1 MKIDILKHII
11 TVILLCTYSALYAPP
26 VVVPNLNT
34 PVFNATS
41 MDQTFNVANGMQT
54 VGNWDVFVFQGV
66 SILQTQWEAQVQAQI
81 TMMVNSI
88 TTSDHYASVQEYQTY
103 VYNSLQSKA
112 SEQLI
117 VWQTAVE
124 AEILQERSQYLSQ
137 KYGANSNAVQNSTSQ
152 FQSQWDS
159 FVSGNGLNLN
169 MNGSLSQTVLNSG
182 QQTLEGLEGQ
192 WWNDFQNNLQSGL
205 QTYQQALAGLTEKY
219 QNLINQINQTELQYQ
234 AHLAQIQQSQAGT
247 KDQILSSLEGYQ
259 SYLNSNGLFWNTMSV
274 VYDNS
279 TGSYAQGSCPG
290 GHVCVT
296 YQYDTVTSQ
305 FYTAGNCPVGHVCAN
320 VLYDNNT
327 SSYVQAGCPGGH
339 ICDGSQ
345 RESLI
350 IRTGLNADGR
360 AFQNVINNV
369 VNAMQ
374 DGFIMPAIFDYSSGT
389 MLSYNS
395 NCLNTGT
402 SCIKGL
408 YDITSNSFVA
418 GTTCAAGHTCYSA
431 VVDNTNPAAMTGSYF
446 ANSCTVGD
454 SRCVTCQAGH
464 TCQVQEME
472 ASFLYASSLMSNFL
486 HNELLATQGALQS
499 AINYQNGGGA
509 SHTYT
514 YGQGTGPYD
523 NQALNYHTA
532 YGGMS
537 FNHFSGSA
545 SLTTA
550 EVSINELFNGGF
562 TEGAGGLGKK
572 IIQLITG
579 QISQTELANWI
590 MNAYES
596 SMIGDGSYL
605 AGLFGPNGL
614 GPGMTITGINQADL
628 RAFMNEDND
637 PHPNGGP
644 NQYCPDPLGCHS
656 GDIFHPDPGI
666 YGVNDTFSQRGY
678 DFNRYIAREMGV
690 WAGIP
695 FLADIEHYQ
704 DYAWIELSFT
714 VTNNNAYANVT
725 TYQDLVLQLQ
735 SFEHDWMT
743 NVMPSVTNWTAQV
756 ASYNAQYANWQ
767 TQMQTALT
775 DAQNAY
781 NAGVQDLQDHESS
794 WLAQMGQLQQQ
805 AQNAFDAASN
815 ALKNGQGQSNYG
827 QLTGQVLAGLNK
839 GQLDSGIKPLEIRK
853 FNSYGGDILENLDRD
868 ANRGVPNFNLLST
881 FGSSMSRAI
890 TGVSNLTLLSST
902 NNALMDNILGY
913 MQNVAESMRN
923 ERQFSQNGQQ
933 ALIDAHHLRTKT
945 ITTKDK
951 YSGED
956 ISTTYVLDENGNI
969 RMFTDED
976 GETKQM
982 TVGDWI
988 TSKDVC
994 GENLTNAGC
1003 NKYTEN
1009 TYENVVIDSKG
1020 NITAHRNIYNGNSS
1034 QCGADATQSGS
1045 YCYDESDRIVTIAP
1059 PDPKAL
1065 LLGRGASRLGDI
1077 FNSKENGIGDLV
1089 NGSFGNLNTYFSS
1102 NKYTAGLFNEVK
1114 NAQME
1119 NDHNASIAANDVNNK
1134 VKIANLI
1141 ANYAESVLYGG
1152 MKTGQW
1158 VANQSRQAIQDVV
1171 ATALS
1176 NAFDLP
1182 PDAAA
1187 LLSGGLVAHLEADRA
1202 KHHLESRHLGLGKHL
1217 DSIEGRAYGIV
1228 SGGVYD
1234 IGMRTAHTNDLA
1246 ALNRWKEFKNSMVG
1260 FAVQKYGE
1268 SQHWSPEFT
1277 GFASQY
1283 VADYFQMKQAKE
1295 ELGRRSGAF
1304 SMNSILGEIK
1314 VGLANVEGAIGE
1326 GIGALINGTAHITG
1340 DLGLTSEGYE
1350 REINQNVRTAINDIK
1365 LKNLKDDIR
1374 TWSGDQ
1380 VGLASASVK
1389 EYGKQNHWDQAKID
1403 LWSRQASDFVV
1414 RHQAEREIQKRD
1426 NLLLGGSFI
1435 TGSPGSVL
1443 LLDRKLFSGG
1453 LTSLITKGFRGVA
1466 TTLAD
1471 VGNMLGEGV
1480 VSSAFRDSVYD
1491 QTRDWRNTIT
1501 QEDVKGRTGQGI
1513 INKSYIETEMRN
1525 QLFDVI
1531 GETFIPGDKEAAH
1544 NLGLLLKH
1552 HIDEKEQK
1560 KQAKEQRLR
1569 DAQTIV
1575 QVAAAAAA
1583 IYFTAGAASGAA
1595 NSWLST
1601 LAIQTGTTTT
1611 ASVGGV
1617 STVVATGLTNGQ
1629 ILALAASTAVSMGVE
1644 GSINGTNGALA
1655 ALVNGVISAA
1665 TMGVRTPL
1673 TGYVSYTKHQNANL
1687 LTGQHEVKGGWGGGF
1702 SVNISGAKASA
1713 LGEAMQ
1719 TVVSAM
1725 KMSNLNFGLSYNQDA
1740 GLGMNVNTNFTS
1752 GLGLGL
1758 DYNFKSGDYTANASY
1773 DKNHIGGQSWA
1784 NASFNVSASKTGHAS
1799 ASVSYNS
1806 DGNTHIPQR
1815 LRGGGGTLDFSN
1827 DGKIGLS
1834 VQGMKGAT
1842 IGTLTYDTNTH
1853 GFEPV
1858 SFNSNFQNEF
1868 NQGQAAE
1875 NSSKNHERNQIEIL
1889 MKEISLGSK
1898 MDKPLFTERE
1908 IDSALP
1914 RDGKGGIDMEN
1925 ANPEKLLEKWNA
1937 HKEKMSQTP
1946 EGLQKWKEEVTR
1958 AGERSGIEVR
1968 FNEGKSAT
1976 STFGKFVTGLVG
1988 DIAQSFGFANDGSKM
2003 VDKAGVFHLDT
2014 CFVAGTS
2021 VHTKEGLK
2029 AIESLQVGDIV
2040 QSWNEK
2046 TGQLENK
2053 RVTELFVHEVPQLFY
2068 LELDGEE
2075 VFQTTWNHPF
2085 RRRNKTSQEGIPSFT
2100 QSGIARNF
2108 KTHGHILQP
2117 SGRVVSLAGSSSASL
2132 SDDSEWVKVEDLK
2145 LRDQV
2150 LTSDGSW
2157 ARVTGIFHYDVDP
2170 TKVYNFEVEDNHTYI
2185 VGENVPA
2192 IVHNYTEQVQRIL
2205 DGVGILSED
2214 ESKMFGGVVDVTTGK
2229 KTRAANADDKIRAL
2243 GKVNEFDHAGS
2254 KWKNVGTD
2262 EKGVVHFQS
2271 ESNKYGLK
2279 EDLYFRN
2286 NKGQVEI
2293 EQVQH
2298 LNGKEYPT
2306 KHTNLDVLKQV
2317 VVGVNFKTTGEYLN
2331 HLTNV
2336 LGERGGSGTKYDVN
2350 GTPKVSLVKDVNGQ
2364 AILHETKNGTHTVE
2378 IERNGYKGKMI
2389 VEEVGRTQ
2397 REARSDYSGER
2408 GLIKKYDLSKPNEY
2422 RAWDAENDTATQH
2435 VPGGD
2440 HLRDTA
2446 VCQSTVI
2453 AEDRHNNGR
2462 TVGEVAKAMGD
2473 YAVALGKRPSQLGVP
2488 QISDALKKDGLKIR
2502 DDHRI
2507 IMEKEGKYKETREQF
2522 NDRFFEF
2529 TKRQL
2534 DQGMAVNVGGL
2545 YAASLGHVTRITGYV
2560 EGPHGERGF
2569 MINDS
2574 YGDANKGYARSGA
2587 NGSLDGRAVFY
2598 PIDKIKIAEF
2608 NYGYSIT
2615 EDTGGNSPSS
2625 GSSNPRRRSS
2635 SSGGFWNKFSNI
2647 FKFDFFKRD

>member
-1 MKIDILKHII
+1 
-11 TVILLCTYSALYAPP
+11 
-26 VVVPNLNT
+26 
-34 PVFNATS
+34 

-666 YGVNDTFSQRGY
+666 YGANDTFSQRGY

-1003 NKYTEN
+1003 RQYTEN

-1217 DSIEGRAYGIV
+1217 DSIEGRAFGMI
-1228 SGGVYD
+1228 SGGIYD

-1246 ALNRWKEFKNSMVG
+1246 ALNRWKEFKNSMIG

-1304 SMNSILGEIK
+1304 SINSVLGDLK
-1314 VGLANVEGAIGE
+1314 VGLANLEGMRGE
-1326 GIGALINGTAHITG
+1326 VIGALINGTAHITG
-1340 DLGLTSEGYE
+1340 DLGLTSERYE
-1350 REINQNVRTAINDIK
+1350 REINQNLRTAINDIK

-1414 RHQAEREIQKRD
+1414 RHQA
-1426 NLLLGGSFI
+1426 
-1435 TGSPGSVL
+1435 
-1443 LLDRKLFSGG
+1443 RK
-1453 LTSLITKGFRGVA
+1453 
-1466 TTLAD
+1466 
-1471 VGNMLGEGV
+1471 
-1480 VSSAFRDSVYD
+1480 
-1491 QTRDWRNTIT
+1491 RNTR
-1501 QEDVKGRTGQGI
+1501 KG
-1513 INKSYIETEMRN
+1513 
-1525 QLFDVI
+1525 
-1531 GETFIPGDKEAAH
+1531 
-1544 NLGLLLKH
+1544 
-1552 HIDEKEQK
+1552 
-1560 KQAKEQRLR
+1560 
-1569 DAQTIV
+1569 TI
-1575 QVAAAAAA
+1575 
-1583 IYFTAGAASGAA
+1583 Y
-1595 NSWLST
+1595 
-1601 LAIQTGTTTT
+1601 
-1611 ASVGGV
+1611 
-1617 STVVATGLTNGQ
+1617 
-1629 ILALAASTAVSMGVE
+1629 
-1644 GSINGTNGALA
+1644 
-1655 ALVNGVISAA
+1655 
-1665 TMGVRTPL
+1665 
-1673 TGYVSYTKHQNANL
+1673 
-1687 LTGQHEVKGGWGGGF
+1687 
-1702 SVNISGAKASA
+1702 
-1713 LGEAMQ
+1713 
-1719 TVVSAM
+1719 
-1725 KMSNLNFGLSYNQDA
+1725 
-1740 GLGMNVNTNFTS
+1740 
-1752 GLGLGL
+1752 
-1758 DYNFKSGDYTANASY
+1758 
-1773 DKNHIGGQSWA
+1773 
-1784 NASFNVSASKTGHAS
+1784 
-1799 ASVSYNS
+1799 
-1806 DGNTHIPQR
+1806 
-1815 LRGGGGTLDFSN
+1815 
-1827 DGKIGLS
+1827 
-1834 VQGMKGAT
+1834 
-1842 IGTLTYDTNTH
+1842 
-1853 GFEPV
+1853 
-1858 SFNSNFQNEF
+1858 
-1868 NQGQAAE
+1868 
-1875 NSSKNHERNQIEIL
+1875 
-1889 MKEISLGSK
+1889 
-1898 MDKPLFTERE
+1898 
-1908 IDSALP
+1908 
-1914 RDGKGGIDMEN
+1914 
-1925 ANPEKLLEKWNA
+1925 
-1937 HKEKMSQTP
+1937 
-1946 EGLQKWKEEVTR
+1946 
-1958 AGERSGIEVR
+1958 
-1968 FNEGKSAT
+1968 
-1976 STFGKFVTGLVG
+1976 
-1988 DIAQSFGFANDGSKM
+1988 
-2003 VDKAGVFHLDT
+2003 
-2014 CFVAGTS
+2014 C
-2021 VHTKEGLK
+2021 
-2029 AIESLQVGDIV
+2029 
-2040 QSWNEK
+2040 
-2046 TGQLENK
+2046 
-2053 RVTELFVHEVPQLFY
+2053 
-2068 LELDGEE
+2068 
-2075 VFQTTWNHPF
+2075 
-2085 RRRNKTSQEGIPSFT
+2085 
-2100 QSGIARNF
+2100 
-2108 KTHGHILQP
+2108 
-2117 SGRVVSLAGSSSASL
+2117 
-2132 SDDSEWVKVEDLK
+2132 
-2145 LRDQV
+2145 
-2150 LTSDGSW
+2150 
-2157 ARVTGIFHYDVDP
+2157 
-2170 TKVYNFEVEDNHTYI
+2170 
-2185 VGENVPA
+2185 
-2192 IVHNYTEQVQRIL
+2192 
-2205 DGVGILSED
+2205 
-2214 ESKMFGGVVDVTTGK
+2214 
-2229 KTRAANADDKIRAL
+2229 
-2243 GKVNEFDHAGS
+2243 
-2254 KWKNVGTD
+2254 
-2262 EKGVVHFQS
+2262 
-2271 ESNKYGLK
+2271 
-2279 EDLYFRN
+2279 
-2286 NKGQVEI
+2286 
-2293 EQVQH
+2293 
-2298 LNGKEYPT
+2298 
-2306 KHTNLDVLKQV
+2306 
-2317 VVGVNFKTTGEYLN
+2317 
-2331 HLTNV
+2331 
-2336 LGERGGSGTKYDVN
+2336 
-2350 GTPKVSLVKDVNGQ
+2350 
-2364 AILHETKNGTHTVE
+2364 
-2378 IERNGYKGKMI
+2378 
-2389 VEEVGRTQ
+2389 
-2397 REARSDYSGER
+2397 
-2408 GLIKKYDLSKPNEY
+2408 
-2422 RAWDAENDTATQH
+2422 
-2435 VPGGD
+2435 
-2440 HLRDTA
+2440 
-2446 VCQSTVI
+2446 
-2453 AEDRHNNGR
+2453 
-2462 TVGEVAKAMGD
+2462 
-2473 YAVALGKRPSQLGVP
+2473 
-2488 QISDALKKDGLKIR
+2488 
-2502 DDHRI
+2502 
-2507 IMEKEGKYKETREQF
+2507 
-2522 NDRFFEF
+2522 
-2529 TKRQL
+2529 
-2534 DQGMAVNVGGL
+2534 
-2545 YAASLGHVTRITGYV
+2545 
-2560 EGPHGERGF
+2560 
-2569 MINDS
+2569 
-2574 YGDANKGYARSGA
+2574 
-2587 NGSLDGRAVFY
+2587 
-2598 PIDKIKIAEF
+2598 
-2608 NYGYSIT
+2608 
-2615 EDTGGNSPSS
+2615 
-2625 GSSNPRRRSS
+2625 
-2635 SSGGFWNKFSNI
+2635 
-2647 FKFDFFKRD
+2647 

>member
-1 MKIDILKHII
+1 M
-11 TVILLCTYSALYAPP
+11 
-26 VVVPNLNT
+26 
-34 PVFNATS
+34 
-41 MDQTFNVANGMQT
+41 
-54 VGNWDVFVFQGV
+54 
-66 SILQTQWEAQVQAQI
+66 
-81 TMMVNSI
+81 
-88 TTSDHYASVQEYQTY
+88 
-103 VYNSLQSKA
+103 
-112 SEQLI
+112 
-117 VWQTAVE
+117 
-124 AEILQERSQYLSQ
+124 
-137 KYGANSNAVQNSTSQ
+137 
-152 FQSQWDS
+152 
-159 FVSGNGLNLN
+159 
-169 MNGSLSQTVLNSG
+169 
-182 QQTLEGLEGQ
+182 
-192 WWNDFQNNLQSGL
+192 
-205 QTYQQALAGLTEKY
+205 
-219 QNLINQINQTELQYQ
+219 
-234 AHLAQIQQSQAGT
+234 
-247 KDQILSSLEGYQ
+247 
-259 SYLNSNGLFWNTMSV
+259 
-274 VYDNS
+274 
-279 TGSYAQGSCPG
+279 
-290 GHVCVT
+290 
-296 YQYDTVTSQ
+296 
-305 FYTAGNCPVGHVCAN
+305 
-320 VLYDNNT
+320 
-327 SSYVQAGCPGGH
+327 
-339 ICDGSQ
+339 
-345 RESLI
+345 
-350 IRTGLNADGR
+350 
-360 AFQNVINNV
+360 
-369 VNAMQ
+369 
-374 DGFIMPAIFDYSSGT
+374 
-389 MLSYNS
+389 
-395 NCLNTGT
+395 
-402 SCIKGL
+402 
-408 YDITSNSFVA
+408 
-418 GTTCAAGHTCYSA
+418 
-431 VVDNTNPAAMTGSYF
+431 
-446 ANSCTVGD
+446 
-454 SRCVTCQAGH
+454 
-464 TCQVQEME
+464 QEME

-666 YGVNDTFSQRGY
+666 YGANDTFSQRGY

-1217 DSIEGRAYGIV
+1217 DSIEGRAFGMV
-1228 SGGVYD
+1228 SGGIYD

-1304 SMNSILGEIK
+1304 SMNSMLGEIK

-1340 DLGLTSEGYE
+1340 DLGLTSERYE

-1389 EYGKQNHWDQAKID
+1389 EYGKQNHWDQAKIEM
-1403 LWSRQASDFVV
+1403 WSRQASDFVV
-1414 RHQAEREIQKRD
+1414 RHQAEREIHRRD
-1426 NLLLGGSFI
+1426 NLLLGGNPALF
-1435 TGSPGSVL
+1435 
-1443 LLDRKLFSGG
+1443 LDRKLFSGG
-1453 LTSLITKGFRGVA
+1453 LTSLITKGYRGVA

-1501 QEDVKGRTGQGI
+1501 QEDVKARTGQGI

-1525 QLFDVI
+1525 KLFDVI

-1552 HIDEKEQK
+1552 HIDAKEEK

-1583 IYFTAGAASGAA
+1583 IYFSGGTASQGVIGWL
-1595 NSWLST
+1595 NSTST
-1601 LAIQTGTTTT
+1601 LAKV
-1611 ASVGGV
+1611 VGL
-1617 STVVATGLTNGQ
+1617 TLTNGQ
-1629 ILALAASTAVSMGVE
+1629 VGAMAVSTAVSMAIE
-1644 GSINGTNGALA
+1644 GELNGSNGAVA
-1655 ALVNGVISAA
+1655 ALANGIISTA
-1665 TMGVRTPL
+1665 TLGVKTPV

-1687 LTGQHEVKGGWGGGF
+1687 LLGRQEVKGGFGGGF
-1702 SVNISGAKASA
+1702 
-1713 LGEAMQ
+1713 
-1719 TVVSAM
+1719 
-1725 KMSNLNFGLSYNQDA
+1725 NLNLAAAGNPSIQGFMNALKMTNLSLGLSYNQDA
-1740 GLGMNVNTNFTS
+1740 GLGVNVNSNFTS
-1752 GLGLGL
+1752 KLGLGL
-1758 DYNFKSGDYTANASY
+1758 DYNFKSGNYTANASY
-1773 DKNHIGGQSWA
+1773 DFDKIQGKDWA
-1784 NASFNVSASKTGHAS
+1784 NASLGISASKNGQSNLTL
-1799 ASVSYNS
+1799 SYND
-1806 DGNTHIPQR
+1806 DGGESKIPQR
-1815 LRGGGGTLDFSN
+1815 LRGQGATLDFGN
-1827 DGKIGLS
+1827 DGRIGLS
-1834 VQGMKGAT
+1834 VQGLKGAT

-1853 GFEPV
+1853 GFEDLTL
-1858 SFNSNFQNEF
+1858 NSNFQNEF
-1868 NQGQAAE
+1868 NQGLIAEHSQENLKKQQMELLKPMVGTGMKMGLYSQA
-1875 NSSKNHERNQIEIL
+1875 
-1889 MKEISLGSK
+1889 
-1898 MDKPLFTERE
+1898 E
-1908 IDSALP
+1908 IDQALP
-1914 RDGKGGIDMEN
+1914 RDGKGGIDMEKSDPS
-1925 ANPEKLLEKWNA
+1925 ALLAKWDHYKNS
-1937 HKEKMSQTP
+1937 MSGS
-1946 EGLQKWKEEVTR
+1946 EDSIKIWKEQVTR
-1958 AGERSGIEVR
+1958 AGEEAGVKIR
-1968 FNEGKSAT
+1968 FNEGKSAA
-1976 STFGKFVTGLVG
+1976 STFGKFVSGLVG

-2003 VDKAGVFHLDT
+2003 VDKEGIFRLNT
-2014 CFVAGTS
+2014 CFGPSEAVLTPNGY
-2021 VHTKEGLK
+2021 K
-2029 AIESLQVGDIV
+2029 AISSLKIRDEVV
-2040 QSWNEK
+2040 TLNEETGKLEIRRITK
-2046 TGQLENK
+2046 T
-2053 RVTELFVHEVPQLFY
+2053 FVHDVNSIHEVNY
-2068 LELDGEE
+2068 ENDSKIK
-2075 VFQTTWNHPF
+2075 TTWNHPF
-2085 RRRNKTSQEGIPSFT
+2085 AIQRIDRSVR
-2100 QSGIARNF
+2100 
-2108 KTHGHILQP
+2108 
-2117 SGRVVSLAGSSSASL
+2117 VSLGGDTESSQLLTSNHSPL
-2132 SDDSEWVKVEDLK
+2132 TSEYVKVEDLRSGDRSVTVASIRNSLVSSSVSSK
-2145 LRDQV
+2145 KPVTSGAYLAGSKSSSNSRNPMLDWRSERRGTLGIV
-2150 LTSDGSW
+2150 GVEEKFLTQ
-2157 ARVTGIFHYDVDP
+2157 
-2170 TKVYNFEVEDNHTYI
+2170 KVYNIEVEGNHNYF
-2185 VGENVPA
+2185 VRAKDSAVL
-2192 IVHNYTEQVQRIL
+2192 VHNYTEQVQRVL
-2205 DGVGILSED
+2205 DGNGILSED
-2214 ESKMFGGVVDVTTGK
+2214 NTKMLKSATSQ
-2229 KTRAANADDKIRAL
+2229 DKIRAL
-2243 GKVNEFDHAGS
+2243 NEIKEFDYAGS

-2262 EKGVVHFQS
+2262 DKGVAHFQS

-2286 NKGQVEI
+2286 KNGKVEI

-2306 KHTNLDVLKQV
+2306 KHSNLDVLKQTV
-2317 VVGVNFKTTGEYLN
+2317 IAVNLKSTNDYLT
-2331 HLTNV
+2331 HLSNV
-2336 LGERGGSGTKYDVN
+2336 LGERGGSGTKYDD
-2350 GTPKVSLVKDVNGQ
+2350 GTPKVSLVKDANGQ
-2364 AILHETKNGTHTVE
+2364 AKLNETKNGNHMAE
-2378 IERNGYKGKMI
+2378 IERNGYKGKML

-2397 REARSDYSGER
+2397 IEARSDYSGER
-2408 GLIKKYDLSKPNEY
+2408 GLVRAYDKSNPNEY
-2422 RAWDAENDTATQH
+2422 KAWDYQNDKYGDGK
-2435 VPGGD
+2435 GGD
-2440 HLRDTA
+2440 LRDSA

-2453 AEDRHNNGR
+2453 AEDRHNNGK
-2462 TVGEVAKAMGD
+2462 TVGEVAKMMGD
-2473 YAVALGKRPSQLGVP
+2473 YAAKLGKRPSQLEVSE
-2488 QISDALKKDGLKIR
+2488 ISQALKQDGLKVGADIY
-2502 DDHRI
+2502 
-2507 IMEKEGKYKETREQF
+2507 MKENQTRTQF
-2522 NDRFFEF
+2522 NDKFFEF
-2529 TKRQL
+2529 AKRQL
-2534 DQGMAVNVGGL
+2534 DQGMAINVGGK
-2545 YAASLGHVTRITGYV
+2545 YANSLGHVTRITGYV

-2574 YGDANKGYARSGA
+2574 YGDANKGYRSGS
-2587 NGSLDGRAVFY
+2587 GGQDGRAVFY
-2598 PIDKIKIAEF
+2598 PIDKLNVAQF
-2608 NYGYSIT
+2608 NYAYTIV
-2615 EDTGGNSPSS
+2615 EDTGTSSPSGGSS
-2625 GSSNPRRRSS
+2625 GSRRRSS
-2635 SSGGFWNKFSNI
+2635 SSSIWNKFKNV
-2647 FKFDFFKRD
+2647 FKFDFF